1 MRASP
6 RSIVHILTPAAEL
19 RTAGTDRRVVHDFPD
34 PSRVHPQSGHTHIK
48 ETRMHRI
55 THRWLA
61 GGAVAAATA
70 LALTACGS
78 GFGGGSS
85 GDDTGKLTSS
95 DKALTVMIG
104 SSGDAETKAVKSA
117 VADWSGSS
125 GTKASVVAASD
136 LNQQLAQ
143 GFAAKKP
150 ADVFYLS
157 TDALAGYASNGSLLA
172 YGDQLSNKSDFYPSL
187 VKSFTYDGKFYCA
200 PKDFSTLQLVINTDA
215 WKAAGLTDSDIPT
228 TWDQL
233 EAVSK
238 KLTTGSQ
245 VGLGISGEYARIGSF
260 MVQAGGNLMNDD
272 STKATANS
280 DANVK
285 ALDFVKKMLNGGE
298 LKYAKDLGAGWGG
311 EAFGKGLAAMT
322 IEGNWI
328 TGALKSDFPN
338 IKYRIAELPKG
349 PAGQGTL
356 QFTNCWGIAADSPN
370 QAAAL
375 KLVEKLTS
383 KGDQL
388 AFSQAFGPMPSIKSA
403 AQEWKSDNPQ
413 LVPFLSAA
421 DYAKGVPTAKG
432 SADVVTD
439 LNSKLESLA
448 TGDPKSILDTA
459 QKNLE
464 ALLK

>member
-1 MRASP
+1 MQ
-6 RSIVHILTPAAEL
+6 RS
-19 RTAGTDRRVVHDFPD
+19 
-34 PSRVHPQSGHTHIK
+34 
-48 ETRMHRI
+48 
-55 THRWLA
+55 THRWFA
-61 GGAVAAATA
+61 SGAVAVVAA

-78 GFGGGSS
+78 GFSSAGSS
-85 GDDTGKLTSS
+85 DASGKLTSS
-95 DKALTVMIG
+95 SKPLNVMIG
-104 SSGDAETKAVKSA
+104 SSGDAETAAVKSA
-117 VADWSGSS
+117 VADWSKSS
-125 GTKASVVAASD
+125 GTQASVVAASD

-172 YGDQLSNKSDFYPSL
+172 YGDQLANKSDFYPSL
-187 VKSFTYDGKFYCA
+187 VKSFTYNGKFYCA
-200 PKDFSTLQLVINTDA
+200 PKDFSTLQLIINTDM
-215 WKAAGLTDSDIPT
+215 WKAAGLTDADIPT
-228 TWDQL
+228 SWDQL
-233 EAVSK
+233 ESVSK
-238 KLTTGSQ
+238 KLTSAGH

-260 MVQAGGNLMNDD
+260 MTQAGGNLMNDA

-285 ALDFVKKMLNGGE
+285 ALEYVKKLLNDGS

-328 TGALKSDFPN
+328 TGALKTDYPN
-338 IKYRIAELPKG
+338 IHYKVAELPAG
-349 PAGQGTL
+349 PAGKGTL

-383 KGDQL
+383 KSDQL
-388 AFSQAFGPMPSIKSA
+388 AFSKAFGPMPSIKSA
-403 AQEWKSDNPQ
+403 ASEWKSENPE
-413 LVPFLSAA
+413 LVPFLAAA

-432 SADVVTD
+432 AADVVTD

-448 TGDPKSILDTA
+448 TGDPKAILDAT

-464 ALLK
+464 AIVK

>member
-1 MRASP
+1 
-6 RSIVHILTPAAEL
+6 
-19 RTAGTDRRVVHDFPD
+19 
-34 PSRVHPQSGHTHIK
+34 
-48 ETRMHRI
+48 MHRHI
-55 THRWLA
+55 PRWLA
-61 GGAVAAATA
+61 GGAVAAAAA

-78 GFGGGSS
+78 GFNGGSS
-85 GDDTGKLTSS
+85 SDDSGKLTSS

-104 SSGDAETKAVKSA
+104 SSGDAETAAVKKAVG
-117 VADWSGSS
+117 DWSSDS
-125 GTKASVVAASD
+125 GTKASVVAATD
-136 LNQQLAQ
+136 LNQQLSQ

-172 YGDQLSNKSDFYPSL
+172 YGDQLSNKDDFYPSL

-200 PKDFSTLQLVINTDA
+200 PKDFSTLQLVVNTDL
-215 WKAAGLTDSDIPT
+215 WSAAGLTDTDYPK
-228 TWDQL
+228 TWDDLQ
-233 EAVSK
+233 AVAK
-238 KLTTGSQ
+238 KLTTGNQ
-245 VGLGISGEYARIGSF
+245 VGLGISGEYARVGAF

-272 STKATANS
+272 STKATADS

-285 ALDFVKKMLNGGE
+285 ALDYVQQMLKGGE
-298 LKYAKDLGAGWGG
+298 LKFAKDLGAGWGG
-311 EAFGKGLAAMT
+311 EAFGKGSAAMT

-328 TGALKSDFPN
+328 TGGLKADFPN
-338 IKYRIAELPKG
+338 VKYKIVELPKG

-383 KGDQL
+383 KSDQL
-388 AFSQAFGPMPSIKSA
+388 AFSEAFGPMPSIKSA
-403 AQEWKSDNPQ
+403 ADEWKSANPE
-413 LVPFLSAA
+413 LVPFLDAA

-448 TGDPKSILDTA
+448 TGDPKSILEAT

-464 ALLK
+464 TLVK

>member
-1 MRASP
+1 MRKTTS
-6 RSIVHILTPAAEL
+6 
-19 RTAGTDRRVVHDFPD
+19 
-34 PSRVHPQSGHTHIK
+34 
-48 ETRMHRI
+48 
-55 THRWLA
+55 RWLA
-61 GGAVAAATA
+61 SGAVAAAAA

-78 GFGGGSS
+78 GFSGGSS
-85 GDDTGKLTSS
+85 DGDTGKLTSS

-104 SSGDAETKAVKSA
+104 SSGDAETNAVKSA
-117 VADWSGSS
+117 VADWSKSS
-125 GTKASVVAASD
+125 GTKASVVAATD
-136 LNQQLAQ
+136 LNQQLSQ

-157 TDALAGYASNGSLLA
+157 TDALAGFASNGSLLA
-172 YGDQLSNKSDFYPSL
+172 YGDKLSNKSDFYPSL
-187 VKSFTYDGKFYCA
+187 VKSFTYDGQFYCA
-200 PKDFSTLQLVINTDA
+200 PKDFSTLQLIINTDM
-215 WKAAGLTDSDIPT
+215 WKAAGLTDSDIPK

-233 EAVSK
+233 DAVSK
-238 KLTTGSQ
+238 KLTTGGH
-245 VGLGISGEYARIGSF
+245 VGLGIGGEYARVGSF
-260 MVQAGGNLMNDD
+260 MVQAGGNLMNED

-280 DANVK
+280 DANVQ

-328 TGALKSDFPN
+328 TGGLKSDFPN
-338 IKYRIAELPKG
+338 VKYKVAELPAG

-375 KLVEKLTS
+375 KLVEQLTS
-383 KGDQL
+383 KDSQL
-388 AFSQAFGPMPSIKSA
+388 AFSKAFGPMPSIKSA
-403 AQEWKSDNPQ
+403 ADEWKSANPD

-432 SADVVTD
+432 AADVVTD
-439 LNSKLESLA
+439 FNSKLETLK
-448 TGDPKSILDTA
+448 TGDPKAILDAT

>member
-1 MRASP
+1 MR
-6 RSIVHILTPAAEL
+6 
-19 RTAGTDRRVVHDFPD
+19 
-34 PSRVHPQSGHTHIK
+34 
-48 ETRMHRI
+48 RI
-55 THRWLA
+55 THRLLA
-61 GGAVAAATA
+61 SGAVAAATA

-85 GDDTGKLTSS
+85 DASTGKLTSS
-95 DKALTVMIG
+95 SKPLTVMIG
-104 SSGDAETKAVKSA
+104 SSGDAETKAVTSA
-117 VADWSGSS
+117 VGDWAKGS
-125 GTKASVVAASD
+125 GTKATVVAASD
-136 LNQQLAQ
+136 LNQQLSQ

-200 PKDFSTLQLVINTDA
+200 PKDFSTLQLIINTEA
-215 WKAAGLTDSDIPT
+215 WTAAGLTDSDIPK

-272 STKATANS
+272 STKATADS
-280 DANVK
+280 EANVK
-285 ALDFVKKMLNGGE
+285 ALDFVKKMLNDGDLE
-298 LKYAKDLGAGWGG
+298 YAKDLGAGWGG

-338 IKYRIAELPKG
+338 VKYTIAELPKG

-383 KGDQL
+383 KSDQL
-388 AFSQAFGPMPSIKSA
+388 AFSKAFGPMPSIKSA
-403 AQEWKSDNPQ
+403 ADEWKSANPE
-413 LVPFLSAA
+413 LAPFLAAA
-421 DYAKGVPTAKG
+421 DYAKNVPTAKG
-432 SADVVTD
+432 AADVVTD

-448 TGDPKSILDTA
+448 TGDPKSILEAT

-464 ALLK
+464 ALK

>member
-1 MRASP
+1 MRKITNRWIAS
-6 RSIVHILTPAAEL
+6 
-19 RTAGTDRRVVHDFPD
+19 
-34 PSRVHPQSGHTHIK
+34 
-48 ETRMHRI
+48 
-55 THRWLA
+55 
-61 GGAVAAATA
+61 GAVAAAAA

-78 GFGGGSS
+78 GFSGSS
-85 GDDTGKLTSS
+85 SSDSGKLTSS

-104 SSGDAETKAVKSA
+104 SSGDAETAAVKSA
-117 VADWSGSS
+117 VSDWSKSS
-125 GTKASVVAASD
+125 GTKASVVAATD
-136 LNQQLAQ
+136 LNQQLSQ

-150 ADVFYLS
+150 SDVFYLS
-157 TDALAGYASNGSLLA
+157 TDALAGYAANGSLLA
-172 YGDQLSNKSDFYPSL
+172 YGDQLSNKGDFYPSL

-200 PKDFSTLQLVINTDA
+200 PKDFSTLQLVINTDM
-215 WKAAGLTDSDIPT
+215 WSAAGLTDADIPK

-233 EAVSK
+233 ESVSK
-238 KLTTGSQ
+238 KLTTADH
-245 VGLGISGEYARIGSF
+245 VGLGISGEYARVGAF

-285 ALDFVKKMLNGGE
+285 ALDYVKTLLNGGE

-328 TGALKSDFPN
+328 TGGLKADYPN
-338 IKYRIAELPKG
+338 VKYTVAELPAG
-349 PAGQGTL
+349 PAGKGTL

-375 KLVEKLTS
+375 KLVEQLTS
-383 KGDQL
+383 KSDQL
-388 AFSQAFGPMPSIKSA
+388 AFSEAFGPMPSIKSA
-403 AQEWKSDNPQ
+403 ADEWKSANPD

-432 SADVVTD
+432 SADVVGD

-448 TGDPKSILDTA
+448 TGDPKAILDAT